1 MARDDDDLRPIPFD
15 PDRGPRPMDDAPD
28 ELLEQARRRVR
39 GRRAEEEYDEQ
50 GKRLARRIVVAF
62 VLVALSAAAF
72 FVVLPSMGLWLPP
85 IVPLA
90 SFAVIVIGA
99 VLTHTADKPPQ
110 NPDPDGPIDIT
121 ATERDRSLPPGP
133 R

>member
-1 MARDDDDLRPIPFD
+1 
-15 PDRGPRPMDDAPD
+15 MDDAPD

-62 VLVALSAAAF
+62 VLVAISAAVF

-85 IVPLA
+85 VVPLA

-99 VLTHTADKPPQ
+99 VLTHTAEAPAAND
-110 NPDPDGPIDIT
+110 DSGPIDIQ
-121 ATERDRSLPPGP
+121 ATERDRSLPPGSG
-133 R
+133 